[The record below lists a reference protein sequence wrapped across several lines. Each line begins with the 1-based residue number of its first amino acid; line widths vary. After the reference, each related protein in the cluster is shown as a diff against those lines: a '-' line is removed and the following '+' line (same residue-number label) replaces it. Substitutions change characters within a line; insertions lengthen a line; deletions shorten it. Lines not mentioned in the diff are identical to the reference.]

1 MPHDVFSSNF
11 QPRISGVW
19 AAFVLPLLLSCSGV
33 ALAQVPAPQRPVVA
47 PVAPVA
53 PLAAPQ
59 AVERSVNPGDKQIE
73 QKVEQIHHE
82 DAGSRVD
89 ELRVGGQ
96 TKSITVQPKTGN
108 VPQYHITP
116 SVGAR
121 QQPSQRDGVE
131 ADGTQRTWRVLGF

>member
-1 MPHDVFSSNF
+1 MT
-11 QPRISGVW
+11 
-19 AAFVLPLLLSCSGV
+19 ALLLTCGGA
-33 ALAQVPAPQRPVVA
+33 ALAQA
-47 PVAPVA
+47 PVAPPAAVPATA
-53 PLAAPQ
+53 PPT
-59 AVERSVNPGDKQIE
+59 AVERTVNPGDKQIE
-73 QKVEQIHHE
+73 QKVEHIHHE

-96 TKSITVQPKTGN
+96 TKSITVQPKTAN